1 MPVWTPSLRTTR
13 YLIRKVQL
21 SRKTVELMA
30 SDHLGPAL
38 SQGARFAPGPG
49 YGFGLTVAVRM
60 QPSMAPYPGS
70 VGEYNWGG
78 AAGTAFWVDPKEQ
91 LVPIMLIQAPGQR
104 LYYRLAFRGLVYQTI
119 SDRPE
124 LDQGIR

>member
-1 MPVWTPSLRTTR
+1 M
-13 YLIRKVQL
+13 
-21 SRKTVELMA
+21 
-30 SDHLGPAL
+30 
-38 SQGARFAPGPG
+38 
-49 YGFGLTVAVRM
+49 AVRT
-60 QPSMAPYPGS
+60 QPGITPYRGS

-104 LYYRLAFRGLVYQTI
+104 LNYRLAFCSLVYQTI
-119 SDRPE
+119 GDRPE

>member
-1 MPVWTPSLRTTR
+1 
-13 YLIRKVQL
+13 
-21 SRKTVELMA
+21 
-30 SDHLGPAL
+30 
-38 SQGARFAPGPG
+38 
-49 YGFGLTVAVRM
+49 
-60 QPSMAPYPGS
+60 MAPFPGS

-104 LYYRLAFRGLVYQTI
+104 LHYRLAFRDLVYQTI

-124 LDQGIR
+124 LEQGIR